1 MRQKEIENVQFEGKK
16 STRKLN
22 IAARVCAA
30 GNKVTE
36 ERPNLRWNKGS
47 GASGQEPP
55 GRFPVYE
62 QKRPEEFSALERNK
76 NKSDSR

>member
-1 MRQKEIENVQFEGKK
+1 MHVYNEKKQMRQKEIENVQFEEKK

-30 GNKVTE
+30 GGKVTE
-36 ERPNLRWNKGS
+36 ERPNLHWNKGS

-55 GRFPVYE
+55 DKLSV
-62 QKRPEEFSALERNK
+62 
-76 NKSDSR
+76 